1 MDKRTHLLLGLLTI
15 GAFMGSASSTQAQ
28 LTGTN
33 ASEFRTIEQSPA
45 LNMGV
50 TTAGLGLLG
59 LELWWFMFSK
69 PKTKSEETLF
79 AAPQSAGSQV
89 KESALTLARP
99 KMSAAI
105 NLRAFY
111 DGIEMGSGVL
121 IVEELSYP
129 KFSPSFG

>member
-15 GAFMGSASSTQAQ
+15 GALMGSASSTQAQ

-59 LELWWFMFSK
+59 
-69 PKTKSEETLF
+69 
-79 AAPQSAGSQV
+79 
-89 KESALTLARP
+89 
-99 KMSAAI
+99 
-105 NLRAFY
+105 
-111 DGIEMGSGVL
+111 
-121 IVEELSYP
+121 
-129 KFSPSFG
+129 

>member
-1 MDKRTHLLLGLLTI
+1 MKLQQFYLAFGLLTT
-15 GAFMGSASSTQAQ
+15 GALLGSPAQAQ

-33 ASEFRTIEQSPA
+33 ADEFRRIQQP
-45 LNMGV
+45 LV
-50 TTAGLGLLG
+50 TSAAVSMAGLGIIG